1 MLLDLQKEIRE
12 KMAAME
18 ASASKPRVTA
28 DQMVAFLSKMEVE
41 NKMDIKELVE
51 GGDLRRLA
59 YGRLT
64 NKMYD
69 YTVKSENGEQEF
81 SHTGK
86 LYISGKDGDA
96 KIGVLSRFDKEVDQT
111 QYMGH
116 VFTPEERSNLFMNG
130 QAGNVIEI
138 DRNHG
143 KEGVEPQ
150 LEKCFVTYDRELNRF
165 KAVAVDKISDKAF
178 SQIYGQKLSE
188 EQQAI
193 LKEGKP
199 VLYTAKGNDGQDRNV
214 VLQFDAFEFGL
225 KQWPAIFAAPRQ
237 FLGAKLDESQ
247 RKALAEGQDVELHDM
262 KKKDGTTFNAKVK
275 LNDKAKVVFV
285 AAAKQEQK
293 TEKKASLK
301 M

>member
-28 DQMVAFLSKMEVE
+28 DQMVSFLSKMEVE

-96 KIGVLSRFDKEVDQT
+96 KIGVLSRFDKEEI
-111 QYMGH
+111 GRAH
-116 VFTPEERSNLFMNG
+116 V
-130 QAGNVIEI
+130 
-138 DRNHG
+138 
-143 KEGVEPQ
+143 
-150 LEKCFVTYDRELNRF
+150 
-165 KAVAVDKISDKAF
+165 
-178 SQIYGQKLSE
+178 
-188 EQQAI
+188 
-193 LKEGKP
+193 
-199 VLYTAKGNDGQDRNV
+199 
-214 VLQFDAFEFGL
+214 
-225 KQWPAIFAAPRQ
+225 
-237 FLGAKLDESQ
+237 
-247 RKALAEGQDVELHDM
+247 
-262 KKKDGTTFNAKVK
+262 
-275 LNDKAKVVFV
+275 
-285 AAAKQEQK
+285 
-293 TEKKASLK
+293 
-301 M
+301 